1 MKKLK
6 KLCLGV
12 FALFLAVSVSGCNSN
27 SFDAQKYVKGI
38 LDSTYLG
45 DMTAYMETVEVTEE
59 EAQKSYEE
67 GVDAEAALLLESYAI
82 DDASDAMYKKMAET
96 YKKIYKKAKYEV
108 KEAKQEGT
116 KYIVEVVIYPM
127 DIYQKSYEE
136 FDKEFDALLE
146 SDIEDDKF
154 ADTLAEKMIATLEKN
169 IDSISYGE
177 PETFSVEL
185 TMDKDGL
192 WGMDKDTFYDM
203 DEVIIDYK

>member
-1 MKKLK
+1 MKTLK
-6 KLCLGV
+6 KLFLGM
-12 FALFLAVSVSGCNSN
+12 FAFFLAIGVSGCNSN

-45 DMTAYMETVEVTEE
+45 DMSAYMETVEVTEE

-67 GVDAEAALLLESYAI
+67 GVEAEAALLLESYAI
-82 DDASDAMYKKMAET
+82 EDASDAMYKKMAET

-108 KEAKQEGT
+108 KEAKQEGA
-116 KYIVEVVIYPM
+116 KYIVEVDIYPI
-127 DIYQKSYEE
+127 DIYQKSVEE

-146 SDIEDDKF
+146 SDIEDDEF
-154 ADTLAEKMIATLEKN
+154 ADTLAEKMIAILEKN

-177 PETFSVEL
+177 PESFTVEL

-192 WGMDKDTFYDM
+192 WGMDEDTFYEM
-203 DEVIIDYK
+203 DEAIIDYK